1 MTSQPSWEKEFDES
15 VKVKLSEMLEHYSRQ
30 DESFNE
36 YPDDEQTKNL
46 LVKQVKNLLSSSRTE
61 LLKELKGKAEMMK
74 LNADPSLSSLKR
86 KDGKV
91 LDYYACKAC
100 DLCIDDFIALLE
112 KEIK

>member
-1 MTSQPSWEKEFDES
+1 MSLQQTQEQWETPSQQIERLANFIMNNIPGEPSK
-15 VKVKLSEMLEHYSRQ
+15 SEGAIDTAMRI
-30 DESFNE
+30 
-36 YPDDEQTKNL
+36 
-46 LVKQVKNLLSSSRTE
+46 LSSSRTE

-91 LDYYACKAC
+91 LDYYACKAY